1 MQTLKSLPPPAYA
14 LVLGLIGVL
23 GNWLGT
29 LISDYDPGVGGYVMT
44 FVIFAVLGWTLARK
58 RQTDN
63 T

>member
-14 LVLGLIGVL
+14 VVLGLIGVL
-23 GNWLGT
+23 GTWLGT
-29 LISDYDPGVGGYVMT
+29 FISSYDPGVVGYVT
-44 FVIFAVLGWTLARK
+44 SFVVLAVLGWTLARK